1 MSMYLCFA
9 EMEQHVYVC
18 IEGIMECN
26 MVLKQIKPKN
36 QINMASQWGVCVV
49 FENSHDLDDTWTIQV
64 IKLNSN

>member
-1 MSMYLCFA
+1 
-9 EMEQHVYVC
+9 VYVC